1 MSRLTPRLKTL
12 RDSGRKALTTFIT
25 AGDPDLDATVP
36 ALHALVAGGADILE
50 LGIPFS
56 DPEAEGPTIQASSER
71 GLANGMTL
79 RGCLAMVRQF
89 REQDTTTPLV
99 LMGYLNS
106 VMAMGFARFAA
117 AAAEAG
123 VDGLIMVN
131 LPPEEAGELKSEL
144 TANAIDLI
152 FLVAPTTTP
161 DRAKMILSEASG
173 FLYYVSLKGIT
184 GAGNL
189 VADSVASRVTELRSA
204 GSLPVLVG
212 FGIKDAAMACA
223 VARHADGVVVG
234 SAIVDT
240 MARQPDPATRL
251 TALHSQVSAIRTALD
266 AEFAGP
272 ASRH

>member
-1 MSRLTPRLKTL
+1 
-12 RDSGRKALTTFIT
+12 
-25 AGDPDLDATVP
+25 
-36 ALHALVAGGADILE
+36 
-50 LGIPFS
+50 
-56 DPEAEGPTIQASSER
+56 
-71 GLANGMTL
+71 
-79 RGCLAMVRQF
+79 
-89 REQDTTTPLV
+89 
-99 LMGYLNS
+99 
-106 VMAMGFARFAA
+106 
-117 AAAEAG
+117 
-123 VDGLIMVN
+123 MVN